1 MFLDDLKDLIK
12 LYIPGYKIIM
22 NNNAVYILL
31 IFITLCSCQYENA
44 EELYYSNSNIQ
55 PPDTMQSDTLVNPKL
70 LIDIPF
76 NGIIEDESEN
86 QIAIIIHGSPE
97 LTNNR
102 FFHDNKALYLNGDN
116 QYLEFD
122 IGSLD
127 SLSISFWF
135 NCGSSRGNYSSLF
148 DYGHNAV
155 KTNIDG
161 VSGPTSFNVTSFY
174 NNLDEL
180 NADYSFKYQNWYHI
194 YVSAGNKNVIYVNN
208 EKVGQIYKNIILG
221 LTNSN
226 LVIGKSILEE
236 TENEIYFHGAIEDIQ
251 VYNYLL
257 NAQEITELF
266 NADKGVL

>member
-12 LYIPGYKIIM
+12 LYNPWCKIIM
-22 NNNAVYILL
+22 NNNAVYIFL

-44 EELYYSNSNIQ
+44 EELYYSINHSN
-55 PPDTMQSDTLVNPKL
+55 DTTQNDSSRL

-76 NGIIEDESEN
+76 NGAIEDESEN
-86 QIAIIIHGSPE
+86 QIVIISYGSPE
-97 LTNNR
+97 LTGNR
-102 FFHDNKALYLNGDN
+102 FFQDNKALYLNGDD
-116 QYLEFD
+116 QYIEFD
-122 IGSLD
+122 IGTLD

-161 VSGPTSFNVTSFY
+161 FSGPTTFKVASFY

-180 NADYSFKYQNWYHI
+180 NANYNFQYQAWYHI
-194 YVSAGNKNVIYVNN
+194 YVSAGNENTIYVNN

-226 LVIGKSILEE
+226 LIIGKSIFDEP
-236 TENEIYFHGAIEDIQ
+236 ENEIYFHGVIDDIK

-257 NAQEITELF
+257 SQQQITELF
-266 NADKGVL
+266 NADKVVL

>member
-1 MFLDDLKDLIK
+1 M
-12 LYIPGYKIIM
+12 IM
-22 NNNAVYILL
+22 KNNAIYILL

-55 PPDTMQSDTLVNPKL
+55 PPDTTQSDTIVNPEL

-76 NGIIEDESEN
+76 NGTIEDESEN
-86 QIAIIIHGSPE
+86 QIVIISHGSPE

-102 FFHDNKALYLNGDN
+102 FFQDNKALYLNGDD
-116 QYLEFD
+116 QYIEFD
-122 IGSLD
+122 IGTLD

-155 KTNIDG
+155 RTNIDG
-161 VSGPTSFNVTSFY
+161 FSGPTTFKVASFY

-180 NADYSFKYQNWYHI
+180 NVNYNFQYQVWYHI
-194 YVSAGNKNVIYVNN
+194 YVSAGNENTIYVNS

-226 LVIGKSILEE
+226 LIIGKSIFDE
-236 TENEIYFHGAIEDIQ
+236 TENEIYFHGVIDDIK

-257 NAQEITELF
+257 SQQQITELF
-266 NADKGVL
+266 NADKVVL